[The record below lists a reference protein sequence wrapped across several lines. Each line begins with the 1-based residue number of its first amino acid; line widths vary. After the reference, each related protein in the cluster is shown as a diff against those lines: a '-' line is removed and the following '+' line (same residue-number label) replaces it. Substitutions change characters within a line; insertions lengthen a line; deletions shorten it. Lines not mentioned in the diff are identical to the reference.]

1 MECELKTNYCNNHTN
16 KKLGKIIILN
26 GVSSSGKTTLAMELQ
41 EQSEVLLFRIS
52 VDDFCNMIPQKA
64 MCIDTFNYA
73 IEMMLRTIRSFS
85 ERGFSVVVDIVI
97 LKSLGTWDI
106 LLEHLHDLPLLL
118 VHVHC
123 PIDELRR
130 REIQRG
136 DRKIGQGERQLDDL
150 FPQEQYDLHIDTYKY
165 SISDCAKQI
174 LTVFNR

>member
-1 MECELKTNYCNNHTN
+1 MECELKTDYCNNHTD

-26 GVSSSGKTTLAMELQ
+26 GVSSSGKTTLARELQ
-41 EQSEVLLFRIS
+41 EQSETLLFRIS
-52 VDDFCNMIPQKA
+52 VDDFCNIIPQKA
-64 MCIDTFNYA
+64 MCIDTIKYV

-85 ERGFSVVVDIVI
+85 ERGFSVVVDVVI

-106 LLEHLHDLPLLL
+106 LLEHLRDLPLLL

-136 DRKIGQGERQLDDL
+136 DREIGQGESQLEDL
-150 FPQEQYDLHIDTYKY
+150 FPQEQYDLHIDTYRY
-165 SISDCAKQI
+165 SISECAKQI
-174 LTVFNR
+174 LSVFNK